1 MEKMTCF
8 WHKFTSELTTHEKVG
23 RMFAPKIH
31 RPHMTRGWGLCVAGF
46 VEPIGQL
53 AARLPDLLDQPLVVV
68 CPVVDLGGRQH
79 RVSDSVLQ

>member
-1 MEKMTCF
+1 
-8 WHKFTSELTTHEKVG
+8 
-23 RMFAPKIH
+23 
-31 RPHMTRGWGLCVAGF
+31 MTRGWGLCVAGF